1 MPLHS
6 MAGRVLRALVGVV
19 LPSVLM
25 LLAVAGPSSA
35 AEPGAEKLFDPIAN
49 VLTHPRC
56 INCHQVARPAQTDIS
71 IPHIQQVV
79 RGASGTG
86 SATLQC
92 AACHQDRNS
101 ADGRVPGAPHWHLA
115 PVGMA
120 WEGLTRAQICRQLK
134 DPERNGGRKTPE
146 QVIEHMRVDPLV
158 LWAWN
163 PGAGRSMP
171 SITHAQFLDRLEAW
185 AKAGMPC
192 PQERSAGR

>member
-6 MAGRVLRALVGVV
+6 IAPRAVRTFL
-19 LPSVLM
+19 
-25 LLAVAGPSSA
+25 SA
-35 AEPGAEKLFDPIAN
+35 AWMAALLLLSGTASAQPAPAPASDAEKLFTPIAN

-56 INCHQVARPAQTDIS
+56 INCHQAARPAQTDAS

-79 RGASGTG
+79 RGSGGTG
-86 SATLQC
+86 SPALQC

-115 PVGMA
+115 PVSMT
-120 WEGLTRAQICRQLK
+120 WEGLARAQICRQLK
-134 DPERNGGRKTPE
+134 DPARNGGRKTPE

-163 PGAGRSMP
+163 PGAGRSTP
-171 SITHAQFLDRLEAW
+171 SITHAQFLARLEDW

-192 PQERSAGR
+192 PK